1 MIFAFLFGL
10 SMDYEVFML
19 TRMREAYDETGDTNQ
34 AIELGLARTG
44 KLVTSAALILMFAFL
59 VLSSSPGLD
68 IKQFGIGLAAG
79 IIFDATVIRALLVPS
94 VMAIL
99 GKWNWWLPSV
109 AAKAL
114 FLRTRESAPTRF
126 RAVGGLS
133 SSLDS
138 VPVCGI
144 CGIVSSRGRVDRKR
158 LAAMSA
164 TLVHRGPGLRG
175 DVRRR
180 AASGSRRGG
189 SRSSTS
195 RAATSRSR
203 TRTGRARSSRTARST
218 TTPS

>member
-1 MIFAFLFGL
+1 LWGVHATQSIIPWIPLMIFAFLFGL

-114 FLRTRESAPTRF
+114 FLRTRESAPP
-126 RAVGGLS
+126 AS
-133 SSLDS
+133 EPS
-138 VPVCGI
+138 
-144 CGIVSSRGRVDRKR
+144 
-158 LAAMSA
+158 AA
-164 TLVHRGPGLRG
+164 
-175 DVRRR
+175 
-180 AASGSRRGG
+180 
-189 SRSSTS
+189 
-195 RAATSRSR
+195 
-203 TRTGRARSSRTARST
+203 
-218 TTPS
+218 